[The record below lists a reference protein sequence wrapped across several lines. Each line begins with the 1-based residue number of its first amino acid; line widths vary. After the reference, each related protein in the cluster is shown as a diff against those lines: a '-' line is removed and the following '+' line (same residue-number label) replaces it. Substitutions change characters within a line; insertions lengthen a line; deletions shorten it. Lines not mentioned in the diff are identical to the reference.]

1 VISLDLILPSN
12 LKELK
17 ANLRDPLYR
26 NSFYILFTMVIGAVA
41 GFIFWIISAK
51 LYSQQEVGINTALI
65 SAVNLLAILSFL
77 GLDQSIIRFFPNRNK
92 FMVLTTSSIVILISA
107 IIFGV
112 IFILGIDLW
121 APDLA
126 LIKDNMFAFL
136 ISLVSFALITPAT
149 NAFLALR
156 KSKYY
161 VYQTLFMNLRV
172 LLVILPFL
180 GSLGIFLSFG
190 ISSVIAVVYS
200 FLRVFKIISE
210 TDDVKNVKIDKNYLK
225 ESFIFSAGNYL
236 FMLFTTSPIY
246 LLPILVLNI
255 LGSNQTA
262 YYYITYTIASFL
274 FMVTA
279 AFSTS
284 LFVEGSHGESLR
296 KNTIKA
302 FLAIFAILMPMALFI
317 FLFGGYILKIFGDS
331 YVNALDLLRVMVISS
346 FFYSICQVYFTIEKV
361 RNNIKDLISVSLII
375 FILLVCL
382 SYIMSLHFGII
393 GVGSAWVIS
402 YLLGSIFALFKI
414 SKLNNPEKS

>member
-1 VISLDLILPSN
+1 MISLDLILPSN

-255 LGSNQTA
+255 L
-262 YYYITYTIASFL
+262 
-274 FMVTA
+274 
-279 AFSTS
+279 
-284 LFVEGSHGESLR
+284 E
-296 KNTIKA
+296 
-302 FLAIFAILMPMALFI
+302 
-317 FLFGGYILKIFGDS
+317 
-331 YVNALDLLRVMVISS
+331 VI
-346 FFYSICQVYFTIEKV
+346 
-361 RNNIKDLISVSLII
+361 RPLII
-375 FILLVCL
+375 I
-382 SYIMSLHFGII
+382 
-393 GVGSAWVIS
+393 
-402 YLLGSIFALFKI
+402 
-414 SKLNNPEKS
+414 